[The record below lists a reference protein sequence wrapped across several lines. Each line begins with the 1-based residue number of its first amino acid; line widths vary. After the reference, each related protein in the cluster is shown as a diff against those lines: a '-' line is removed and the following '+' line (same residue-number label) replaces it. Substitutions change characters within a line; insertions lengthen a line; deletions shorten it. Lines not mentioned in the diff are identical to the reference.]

1 MSHKKGG
8 NSFFGFHVTAATST
22 AAPTPTWEEAWK
34 AKAPMKEAKAPMKE
48 AKAPMEVTANV
59 LWASSDSRCIFAL

>member
-34 AKAPMKEAKAPMKE
+34 AKAPMKEAKAPM
-48 AKAPMEVTANV
+48 EVTANV